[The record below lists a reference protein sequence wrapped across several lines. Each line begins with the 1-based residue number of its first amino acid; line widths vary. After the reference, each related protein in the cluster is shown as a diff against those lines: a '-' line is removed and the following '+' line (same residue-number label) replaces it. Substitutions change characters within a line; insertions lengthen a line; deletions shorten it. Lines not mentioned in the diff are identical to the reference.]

1 MAEQSTDG
9 ILKSPL
15 KRLAQVLKLENK
27 EIGAIYFYA
36 ILAGLLQLSVP
47 LGIQAIINFVL
58 AGALSTSMVVLIVM
72 VVIGVFLT
80 GLLQVN
86 QMKIIEKI
94 QQRIFA
100 RYSFEFAWRIPK
112 LDMKKVDGYYLPEM
126 VNRFFDIIS
135 LQKSFSKLL
144 LDIPTATI
152 QIIFG
157 LVLLSLYANVFIIFS
172 LLVVFMLYL
181 ILYLTGGRGLKTSL
195 QESEHKYE
203 VASWLEEVARVLKSF
218 RFSKGSLL
226 PVDKTDV
233 IVAKYLDA
241 RTSHFKILM
250 LQYWSLIVFKIL
262 ITGGMLIVGS
272 VLLVQNEINIGQFVA
287 AEIVILTVLAS
298 IEKFIQSLDKVYD
311 LLTSLEKLGKV
322 LDKPLE
328 KEGTLKITE
337 SKKGFALAMNNL
349 SFGYNSND
357 KVLNNVSF
365 ELTAGSKNVFMG
377 SEGSG
382 KSTVIRLFT
391 GSYHNFEGSI
401 TIDGIPIGNYDPD
414 SIRAHTGILFSQQD
428 IFQGTLYD
436 NIALG
441 NSKITTADIIEL
453 AEKIGLKEFITGLK
467 DGFDTLIEP
476 TGRRLPG
483 GVIRKILLLRA
494 LVANPR
500 LLLLEEPWSGFDA
513 TSKELIR
520 NYLLNQ
526 IPDTTC
532 IIITNDASFANQ
544 CSYVVQMQE
553 GTIVKQGKPKDV
565 L

>member
-9 ILKSPL
+9 ILYKPL
-15 KRLAQVLKLENK
+15 RRLGQVLRLEKK

-58 AGALSTSMVVLIVM
+58 AGALSTSMVVLIAL
-72 VVIGVFLT
+72 VVVGVFLT

-112 LDMKKVDGYYLPEM
+112 LDMRKVDSYYLPEV
-126 VNRFFDIIS
+126 VNRFFDTIS

-157 LVLLSLYANVFIIFS
+157 LVLLSLYANIFIIFS
-172 LLVVFMLYL
+172 LFVLLLLYI
-181 ILYLTGGRGLKTSL
+181 ILYFTGGRGLKTSL

-218 RFSKGSLL
+218 RFSKGLAL
-226 PVDKTDV
+226 PVDKTDK
-233 IVAKYLDA
+233 IVSNYLDA
-241 RTSHFKILM
+241 RTQHFKILL
-250 LQYWSLIVFKIL
+250 LQYWTLVAFKIL

-272 VLLVQNEINIGQFVA
+272 ILLVQNEINIGQFVA

-322 LDKPLE
+322 IDKPLE
-328 KEGTLKITE
+328 KEGSLKINGN
-337 SKKGFALAMNNL
+337 SRGLKVAMQDM
-349 SFGYNSND
+349 SFGYVD
-357 KVLNNVSF
+357 DRIIVNNIGF
-365 ELTAGSKNVFMG
+365 EVEPGAKAVIMG
-377 SEGSG
+377 DDGSG
-382 KSTVIRLFT
+382 KSTIIKLIT
-391 GSYHNFEGSI
+391 GSYHNFSGSI
-401 TIDGIPIGNYDPD
+401 TIDGVPIGNYDPD
-414 SIRAHTGILFSQQD
+414 SIRAHTGILFNQQD
-428 IFQGTLYD
+428 IFQGTLYE
-436 NIALG
+436 NITLG
-441 NSKITTADIIEL
+441 NNLITTEEIISL
-453 AEKIGLKEFITGLK
+453 AEKIGLRDFIISLK
-467 DGFDTLIEP
+467 NGFDTLIEP

-483 GVIRKILLLRA
+483 GVTRKILLLRA
-494 LVANPR
+494 LVAKPK
-500 LLLLEEPWSGFDA
+500 LLLLEEPWMGFDEN
-513 TSKELIR
+513 SQQMVK
-520 NYLLNQ
+520 NYLLNETNG
-526 IPDTTC
+526 TTC
-532 IIITNDASFANQ
+532 IIITNDENFAKQ
-544 CSYVVQMQE
+544 CNYAMVMQD
-553 GTIVKQGKPKDV
+553 GTIIKKGNPSAV

>member
-1 MAEQSTDG
+1 MADQSSDG
-9 ILKSPL
+9 VLQKPL
-15 KRLAQVLKLENK
+15 KRLAQVLKLEKK

-80 GLLQVN
+80 GLLQIN

-112 LDMKKVDGYYLPEM
+112 LDMQKVDGYYLPEV
-126 VNRFFDIIS
+126 VNRFFDTIS
-135 LQKSFSKLL
+135 LQKSLSKLL
-144 LDIPTATI
+144 LDVPTATI

-157 LVLLSLYANVFIIFS
+157 LVLLSLYANIFIVFS
-172 LLVVFMLYL
+172 LLVVLMLYI
-181 ILYLTGGRGLKTSL
+181 ILYLTGARGLRTSL

-218 RFSKGSLL
+218 RFSKGSAL
-226 PVDKTDV
+226 PVDKADR
-233 IVAKYLDA
+233 IVSKYLDA

-250 LQYWSLIVFKIL
+250 TQYWALVVFKVL
-262 ITGGMLIVGS
+262 ITGAMLILGS

-322 LDKPLE
+322 IDKPLE
-328 KEGTLKITE
+328 KEGTLKIPET
-337 SKKGFALAMNNL
+337 SNGLKLGMQNL
-349 SFGYNSND
+349 SFGYIQGATI
-357 KVLNNVSF
+357 VNNISF
-365 ELTAGSKNVFMG
+365 EIEDGKKVAIMG
-377 SEGSG
+377 TDGSG
-382 KSTVIRLFT
+382 KSTIIRLFT

-401 TIDGIPIGNYDPD
+401 TINGIPIGNYDPD
-414 SIRAHTGILFSQQD
+414 SIRANTGILFNQQD
-428 IFQGTLYD
+428 IFEGTLYE

-441 NSKITTADIIEL
+441 NSSITTNEIIEL
-453 AEKIGLKEFITGLK
+453 SEKIGLSSFITSLPK
-467 DGFDTLIEP
+467 GFDSMIEP
-476 TGRRLPG
+476 TGRRLSG

-494 LVANPR
+494 LVAKPK
-500 LLLLEEPWSGFDA
+500 LLLLEEPFQGFDV
-513 TSKELIR
+513 SNQLLIK
-520 NYLLNQ
+520 NYLLKQTANA
-526 IPDTTC
+526 TC
-532 IIITNDASFANQ
+532 VVITNDESFART
-544 CSYVVQMQE
+544 CDYIIKME
-553 GTIVKQGKPKDV
+553 DGAIVKQGAPGSV

>member
-9 ILKSPL
+9 ILQKPL
-15 KRLAQVLKLENK
+15 KRLGQVLKLERK

-58 AGALSTSMVVLIVM
+58 AGALSTSMVVLIVL

-112 LDMKKVDGYYLPEM
+112 LDMKKVDGYYLPEV
-126 VNRFFDIIS
+126 VNRFFDTIS
-135 LQKSFSKLL
+135 LQKSLSKLL

-172 LLVVFMLYL
+172 LLVVFLLYL
-181 ILYLTGGRGLKTSL
+181 ILYVTGGRGLRTSL
-195 QESEHKYE
+195 EESDHKYE

-226 PVDKTDV
+226 PVDKTDK

-322 LDKPLE
+322 IDKPLE
-328 KEGTLKITE
+328 KEGTLKITD
-337 SKKGFALAMNNL
+337 SNKGLAVAMNRL
-349 SFGYNSND
+349 SFSYNSHHNAVND
-357 KVLNNVSF
+357 ISF
-365 ELTAGSKNVFMG
+365 EMKSGSKNVLMG
-377 SEGSG
+377 AEGSG
-382 KSTVIRLFT
+382 KSTIIRLLT
-391 GSYHNFEGSI
+391 GSYHSFEGSV

-428 IFQGTLYD
+428 IFEGTLYE
-436 NIALG
+436 NISLG

-467 DGFDTLIEP
+467 DGFDSRIEP
-476 TGRRLPG
+476 TGRRLSG
-483 GVIRKILLLRA
+483 GTIRKILLLRA

-500 LLLLEEPWSGFDA
+500 LLLLEEPWSWFDA
-513 TSKELIR
+513 ESQQLIK
-520 NYLLNQ
+520 NYLLHQ

-532 IIITNDASFANQ
+532 IIITNDASFAQ
-544 CSYVVQMQE
+544 KSDHVILMQD
-553 GTIVKQGKPKDV
+553 GSILKQGKPNEV

>member
-1 MAEQSTDG
+1 MAEYSTDG
-9 ILKSPL
+9 IIKSPL
-15 KRLAQVLKLENK
+15 KRLGQVLKLEKK
-27 EIGAIYFYA
+27 EISAIYFYA

-58 AGALSTSMVVLIVM
+58 AGALSTSMVVLIVL

-80 GLLQVN
+80 GLLQVS
-86 QMKIIEKI
+86 QMKVIEKI

-135 LQKSFSKLL
+135 LQKSLSKLL
-144 LDIPTATI
+144 LDVPTATI
-152 QIIFG
+152 QILFG
-157 LVLLSLYANVFIIFS
+157 LILLSLYANIFIVFS
-172 LLVVFMLYL
+172 LLVVFLLYL
-181 ILYLTGGRGLKTSL
+181 ILFLTGGRGLKTSL

-226 PVDKTDV
+226 PVDKTDQ
-233 IVAKYLDA
+233 IVAQYLDA

-250 LQYWSLIVFKIL
+250 LQYWGLIIFKIL

-272 VLLVQNEINIGQFVA
+272 ILLVQNEINIGQFVA

-322 LDKPLE
+322 IDKPLE
-328 KEGTLKITE
+328 KEGTLKVTDG
-337 SKKGFALAMNNL
+337 SKGLAVGMHQL
-349 SFGYNSND
+349 SFSYNSHDTVVHNI
-357 KVLNNVSF
+357 SF
-365 ELTAGSKNVFMG
+365 DMKAGSKNVLMG
-377 SEGSG
+377 AEGSG
-382 KSTVIRLFT
+382 KSTIIRLLT

-414 SIRAHTGILFSQQD
+414 SIRANTGILFNQQD
-428 IFQGTLYD
+428 IFEGSLYE

-441 NSKITTADIIEL
+441 NTNITTAEIIEL
-453 AEKIGLKEFITGLK
+453 AEKIGLKSFITGLRE
-467 DGFDTLIEP
+467 GFDTRIEP
-476 TGRRLPG
+476 TGRRLSG
-483 GVIRKILLLRA
+483 GIIRKILLLRA

-500 LLLLEEPWSGFDA
+500 LLLLEEPWSWFDSESQ
-513 TSKELIR
+513 TLIKQ
-520 NYLLNQ
+520 YLLHQ
-526 IPDTTC
+526 IPNTTC
-532 IIITNDASFANQ
+532 IIITNDASFAKQ
-544 CSYVVQMQE
+544 SEYVIQMQE
-553 GTIVKQGKPKDV
+553 GSIVKQGKPNEV

>member
-1 MAEQSTDG
+1 MAEQSSDG

-15 KRLAQVLKLENK
+15 KRLGQVLKLEKK

-72 VVIGVFLT
+72 VVIGVFFT

-135 LQKSFSKLL
+135 LQKSLSKLL

-218 RFSKGSLL
+218 RFSRGSLL

-233 IVAKYLDA
+233 IVSKYLDA
-241 RTSHFKILM
+241 RTGHFKILM

-272 VLLVQNEINIGQFVA
+272 ILLVQNEINIGQFVA

-328 KEGTLKITE
+328 KEGTLKVTE
-337 SKKGFALAMNNL
+337 GSKGLAVALNNL
-349 SFGYNSND
+349 SFGYGSHHL
-357 KVLNNVSF
+357 VLNNVSF
-365 ELTAGSKNVFMG
+365 ELPSGSKAVFMG

-382 KSTVIRLFT
+382 KSTIIRLLT
-391 GSYHNFEGSI
+391 GSYHDFEGSI

-428 IFQGTLYD
+428 IFQGTLYE

-441 NSKITTADIIEL
+441 NTKITTQDIIEL
-453 AEKIGLKEFITGLK
+453 AEKIGLKSFIIGLK
-467 DGFDTLIEP
+467 NGFDTLIEP

-494 LVANPR
+494 LVAHPR

-520 NYLLNQ
+520 NYLLHH

-532 IIITNDASFANQ
+532 IIITNDRSFAKQSN
-544 CSYVVQMQE
+544 YVVEMQE
-553 GTIVKQGKPKDV
+553 GTIVKQGKPDQV